1 MKKRLSA
8 VVFTPLSYQEETKA
22 GHYLSLTN
30 KKASHPCEAFRLTSI
45 LLT

>member
-22 GHYLSLTN
+22 GPYLSL
-30 KKASHPCEAFRLTSI
+30 KIKRLRI
-45 LLT
+45 PAKPFV